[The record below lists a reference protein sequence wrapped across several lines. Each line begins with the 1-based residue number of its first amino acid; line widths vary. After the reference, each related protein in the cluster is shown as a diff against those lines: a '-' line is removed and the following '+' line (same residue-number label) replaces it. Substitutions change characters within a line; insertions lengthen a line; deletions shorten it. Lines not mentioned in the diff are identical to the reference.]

1 MAICLSC
8 SKSSP
13 KPGILCPSCGG
24 AYTVH
29 DSPGIDPLNILGRLL
44 AGKIVPTLVIQQSA
58 ATVYYEAI
66 QPSIGRTILL
76 TVLKPEIAADPAA
89 MQSIQNFID
98 KSSRIKQ
105 QNTPN
110 LLEVVDLPELKTSA
124 ITFEAVKGDPLIALL
139 KSHPI
144 DPVSTLHIIHQV
156 LQALAA
162 HHAKQIPFPRLS
174 LNNIRIMKS
183 GTDAYFIKL
192 CGLIDQFALC
202 VREQKSLSD
211 DVYYMGQLALIL
223 LTGKPA
229 PFNAAELP
237 QERAFLLPI
246 IQLFLRAV
254 APPPQR
260 FETALPL
267 LQSFEL
273 AFDMPHDNAMVSQQN
288 SKPVVAKR
296 VTPKR
301 APIPIEQIIWM
312 HRPPKE

>member
-1 MAICLSC
+1 MAICPSC
-8 SKSSP
+8 SQSAP
-13 KPGILCPSCGG
+13 KPGIVCPSCGA

-29 DSPGIDPLNILGRLL
+29 DTPGIDPLNILGRLL

-76 TVLKPEIAADPAA
+76 IVIQPEITADPNAL
-89 MQSIQNFID
+89 QTIHSFID

-110 LLEVVDLPELKTSA
+110 LLEIVELPELKTSA
-124 ITFEAVKGDPLIALL
+124 ITFEAIKGEPLITFL
-139 KSHPI
+139 KSHPV
-144 DPVSTLHIIHQV
+144 DPVSTLHIIHQI

-162 HHAKQIPFPRLS
+162 HHAKQIPFPRIS

-183 GTDAYFIKL
+183 GTDPYFIKL
-192 CGLIDQFALC
+192 CGLIDQFTLSI
-202 VREQKSLSD
+202 REQKSLQD
-211 DVYYMGQLALIL
+211 DVYYMGQLALML

-229 PFNAAELP
+229 PFNPADLP

-273 AFDMPHDNAMVSQQN
+273 AFDMPHDNAASPQQN
-288 SKPVVAKR
+288 SKPVAAKKS
-296 VTPKR
+296 TPKR